1 MSTRVNKHGS
11 AGRKLR
17 VAVNHVEF
25 TKYSEREIIQYD
37 IELQPEGTEFKKLP
51 PPELMRSVF
60 DQCMRIHRASR
71 LGNTHMV
78 YDARKIAYAP
88 RRVCGP
94 TETLRLEVSH
104 SEAGRASK
112 YIVQIR
118 EAAVIDPSS
127 VTRFIRGDA
136 GTEMADIQ
144 PALTAMDLAIGSV
157 AHQDMVGF
165 GRSFFTRAQ
174 SMPTSG
180 GLELWRG
187 FSLSVRPGMER
198 LFLNVNTAVTAMYM
212 PGSLLNALLAVFDL
226 QSAEQLRGHIDQSR
240 AREMSAYLRGLTLY
254 LRHRGITG
262 KRKFAVKG
270 ITSAALDRESFEW
283 EDPDRPGHPETV
295 SIAQYYAKRYNI
307 KLRYPYLPGLV
318 GRKNAIFP
326 IELCEVAENQRYR
339 GKLDDR
345 QTADMVRFACQR
357 PDENRN
363 RIEDVLK
370 QLNFAESPV
379 TAAFGLT
386 LTSRLAEVESRVL
399 PAPTINYGRA
409 SQEPTLSPASGAWNM
424 RGKRVSTPGAS
435 LEFWAVLVLSRQRDL
450 PMNRVQAFVTMLVD
464 TCIQTGYDIRQSRPP
479 IVYGNLNADL
489 GREMRHACD
498 AINLPPKRPPQL
510 LLVVLPSTNAHV
522 YQTIKNCAYTTLG
535 IQTQCMQ
542 AKNMQR
548 PSTQYCANLCLKIN
562 TKLGGTNQALT
573 PSHLQKLVH
582 NKPTLF
588 MGCDVTHPAPGE
600 QHKPSIASV
609 VGSTDFMGLR
619 YSATLIQLPSRQELV
634 SKLQDAVVRH
644 LKLFFKGTKTKPR
657 HIIFYRDGVGETQFS
672 QVRDRELI
680 EIQRACSSVEPGYK
694 PEITFLADLLWMS
707 REMTTN
713 AVMKFTSRRRKNKS
727 LLDISA
733 AIGADL
739 RLYMQTLGMI
749 RELFLETNNPAFGT
763 LRLDLVMLMHEND
776 VSDIIGDDICHG
788 LAWPLDAC
796 ITKQLMDDRRVQ
808 ELQSYFDRFNNE
820 NMPYGEIS
828 LILSSPYSRH
838 VLAQY
843 VLSILE
849 AIAPESAVSQRY
861 KELKFPRVLLTM
873 GLSAQEL
880 IQQDHPKI
888 PKDSRLK
895 TREFFQSLLVHIE
908 DTAAQPVPEA
918 TSILTINGIARQVLY
933 TFVLK
938 LAANQNMDALNTWLS
953 VIGDFL
959 HSALGISSETPPYQI
974 SLDAQTESRIPQAI
988 PVSHNIDA
996 FELDAFIQSIM
1007 STVALWNPSNSRL

>member
-1 MSTRVNKHGS
+1 MSKVNKHGS

-37 IELQPEGTEFKKLP
+37 VELQPEGGEFKKLP
-51 PPELMRSVF
+51 PAEFMRSVF
-60 DQCMRIHRASR
+60 DQCMRMHRASR
-71 LGNTHMV
+71 LGNTLMV

-88 RRVCGP
+88 QRVCGP
-94 TETLRLEVSH
+94 AETLRLEVSH

-112 YIVQIR
+112 YTVQIR

-127 VTRFIRGDA
+127 VTRFIRGEA

-157 AHQDMVGF
+157 AHQGMVGF

-174 SMPTSG
+174 SMLTSG

-187 FSLSVRPGMER
+187 FSLSVRPGMDG
-198 LFLNVNTAVTAMYM
+198 LYLNVNTAVTAMYM
-212 PGSLLNALLAVFDL
+212 PGSLLEALLGVFDL
-226 QSAEQLRGHIDQSR
+226 QSVEQLRGHIDQSR

-270 ITSAALDRESFEW
+270 VTSAALDRESFEW
-283 EDPDRPGHPETV
+283 EDPGRPGRPETV
-295 SIAQYYAKRYNI
+295 TIAQYYAKRYNI

-339 GKLDDR
+339 GKLGDR

-357 PDENRN
+357 PDDNRK
-363 RIEDVLK
+363 RIEDVLR

-399 PAPTINYGRA
+399 PAPTINYARA

-424 RGKRVSTPGAS
+424 RGKRVSTPGAP

-450 PMNRVQAFVTMLVD
+450 PMNRVQAFVTTLVD
-464 TCIQTGYDIRQSRPP
+464 TCVQTGYGIRQNRPP

-489 GREMRHACD
+489 GREMRQACD

-542 AKNMQR
+542 AKNMQK

-694 PEITFLADLLWMS
+694 PEITFLAVLKRHNTRFFPLNRTGDRTGNCVPGTIIDRSVTIPSLFDFYLFS
-707 REMTTN
+707 H
-713 AVMKFTSRRRKNKS
+713 AAIQGTSRPTHYYVLHNDAKFSPDEIQELTYHLCFTYAICTRSVS
-727 LLDISA
+727 LVPPVYYAHRVADRARCHMVDMGVGFEDASSA
-733 AIGADL
+733 TSGYYGGAGTST
-739 RLYMQTLGMI
+739 RQTDDPDRATKI
-749 RELFLETNNPAFGT
+749 IKT
-763 LRLDLVMLMHEND
+763 HEN
-776 VSDIIGDDICHG
+776 
-788 LAWPLDAC
+788 LDE
-796 ITKQLMDDRRVQ
+796 TM
-808 ELQSYFDRFNNE
+808 YF
-820 NMPYGEIS
+820 M
-828 LILSSPYSRH
+828 
-838 VLAQY
+838 
-843 VLSILE
+843 
-849 AIAPESAVSQRY
+849 
-861 KELKFPRVLLTM
+861 
-873 GLSAQEL
+873 
-880 IQQDHPKI
+880 
-888 PKDSRLK
+888 
-895 TREFFQSLLVHIE
+895 
-908 DTAAQPVPEA
+908 
-918 TSILTINGIARQVLY
+918 
-933 TFVLK
+933 
-938 LAANQNMDALNTWLS
+938 
-953 VIGDFL
+953 
-959 HSALGISSETPPYQI
+959 
-974 SLDAQTESRIPQAI
+974 
-988 PVSHNIDA
+988 
-996 FELDAFIQSIM
+996 
-1007 STVALWNPSNSRL
+1007 